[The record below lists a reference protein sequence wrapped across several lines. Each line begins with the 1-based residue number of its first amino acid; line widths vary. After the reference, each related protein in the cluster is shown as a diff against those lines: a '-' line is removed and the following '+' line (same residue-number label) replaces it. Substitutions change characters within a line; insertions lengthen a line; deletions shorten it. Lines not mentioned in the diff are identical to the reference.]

1 MARAD
6 GKYVVLC
13 IVLLLGVLVV
23 PRWSWGQATERIGTV
38 LAVEGTAEVRAA
50 QATEWERLRFRDGI
64 FLNDTVRTAAEAKLK
79 VLLQDDSIMTLAE
92 QSEMQ
97 FTDFLLTEQ
106 QRRSIVNLFV
116 GKVRLLTTRLFG
128 TGSFTEVHTPNAVAG
143 VRGSGAVT
151 QYVPQTAQT
160 THLCE
165 SGDCYMSNP
174 RQPSQFLTVP
184 PGHIAQQTGAPGLP
198 TVTRQA
204 TSTEQ
209 QTLDEGTQVTEQ
221 DPQETQTTEEQAQ
234 QLAQALPRG
243 ETTSTAP
250 TGPSPSTVVTTALPT
265 QPTTVPLPP
274 EIRAAAIVSPTTIDP
289 TSPRVVDNPQ
299 NTTIQDPSASPTAQ
313 EFIQSRLRL
322 IINFPRAR

>member
-6 GKYVVLC
+6 GKYVGLS
-13 IVLLLGVLVV
+13 IVLLLGVLVM
-23 PRWSWGQATERIGTV
+23 PRWSWGQTTERIGTV
-38 LAVEGTAEVRAA
+38 LAVEGVAEVRAA

-79 VLLQDDSIMTLAE
+79 VLLRDDSIMTLAE

-116 GKVRLLTTRLFG
+116 GKVRLLTTRLLG
-128 TGSFTEVHTPNAVAG
+128 AGSFTEVHTPNAVAG
-143 VRGSGAVT
+143 VRGSAAVT
-151 QYVPQTAQT
+151 QYVPQNAQT
-160 THLCE
+160 DHFCE

-174 RQPSQFLTVP
+174 TRPNEFLTVP
-184 PGHIAQQTGAPGLP
+184 PGHVAQQIGPPGLP
-198 TVTRQA
+198 TETRQA
-204 TSTEQ
+204 SQTEQ
-209 QTLDEGTQVTEQ
+209 QTFGEGTQVTEQ

-234 QLAQALPRG
+234 QLSQIGPPRG

-265 QPTTVPLPP
+265 QPTTVPPTP
-274 EIRAAAIVSPTTIDP
+274 ERRAEAIVLPTTIDP
-289 TSPRVVDNPQ
+289 TSPQVVDNPQ
-299 NTTIQDPSASPTAQ
+299 NIAIPSLDASPIGQ
-313 EFIQSRLRL
+313 DFISRVRL
-322 IINFPRAR
+322 IVNFPRAR